1 MMYVLGL
8 VGRVFFLFELY
19 GDHRDLPGLTH
30 SFPAGRSSDLLHEG
44 RNDLRAI
51 GRMVDDDIART
62 NEIGDNAQVLLT
74 EAGDRIGAIARRTNE
89 VLAKDQPTRWAESSA
104 HDLVIAARKVDDIAM
119 DAHPLPE
126 ALYDLRAAPDA
137 LDVQER
143 VDAGP
148 SFHPPPHSPPVRHS

>member
-89 VLAKDQPTRWAESSA
+89 VLAK
-104 HDLVIAARKVDDIAM
+104 
-119 DAHPLPE
+119 
-126 ALYDLRAAPDA
+126 
-137 LDVQER
+137 ER
-143 VDAGP
+143 SEEHTSELQSLMRISYAVFCLKKQT
-148 SFHPPPHSPPVRHS
+148 SRC

>member
-30 SFPAGRSSDLLHEG
+30 SFPAGRSSDLLHEV
-44 RNDLRAI
+44 RNDLLAI

-89 VLAKDQPTRWAESSA
+89 VLAKEKPTRWAESSA
-104 HDLVIAARKVDDIAM
+104 HDRVLAARQVADIG
-119 DAHPLPE
+119 
-126 ALYDLRAAPDA
+126 RAAVAPPAAPAHQRSSAAPTRPD
-137 LDVQER
+137 
-143 VDAGP
+143 
-148 SFHPPPHSPPVRHS
+148 